1 MIRQTWNSSYF
12 LLLTLRTQDKL
23 AENRTGD
30 YGEDVKHIIR
40 KAFQHVHV
48 SFQSTSSCNI
58 STINALNSRKTS
70 DISRERGQFYNRR
83 YWGIDMNEAHQLYLG
98 TYSRIDSID
107 NLIKKSRMK

>member
-1 MIRQTWNSSYF
+1 MKQF
-12 LLLTLRTQDKL
+12 LRPVLDTKNTDKV

-30 YGEDVKHIIR
+30 YGEDVEHIIR

-58 STINALNSRKTS
+58 SNVNALKSRKTS

-83 YWGIDMNEAHQLYLG
+83 YWGIEMNEARQLYLG
-98 TYSRIDSID
+98 TYSRIDFID
-107 NLIKKSRMK
+107 NLIKNCHMK